1 MTVAVMEKQKSLSI
15 DRVDAETWNRD
26 LMDAFCQAL
35 EKDPAEDLLSVV
47 GTRYISAHRVNRFT
61 GLSEA
66 SRLNFKPVYC
76 VQDQVH
82 SRPEINLR
90 DAFPADYDRQ
100 YR

>member
-1 MTVAVMEKQKSLSI
+1 
-15 DRVDAETWNRD
+15 
-26 LMDAFCQAL
+26 MDAFCQAL

-47 GTRYISAHRVNRFT
+47 GMRYISAHRVNRFT
-61 GLSEA
+61 SLSEA

-90 DAFPADYDRQ
+90 NAFPADYDRQ